1 MSVIRLA
8 LAQINFAVGDIV
20 GNATKIKKTIN
31 KAISAEADIIAFPE
45 MAITGYPPEDL
56 LLKPS
61 FIQDNIDTM
70 HKLVSTSKNL
80 ISIIGFVHQS
90 KDLFNAALIAYQN
103 KLINIYKKQHLPN
116 YGVFDEAR
124 YFKKGNEN
132 LVFQYSDINF
142 SVNICEDIW
151 HPNGPIKKQS
161 EQGANII
168 ININASPYHIR
179 KNVFREKM
187 IAEKAINNNVWIA
200 YLNSVGG
207 QDELVFDGGSFL
219 IDPKGNIVA
228 RSKQF
233 KEDLLLID
241 LPKNE
246 ILNKSSNRS
255 SQKNSL
261 IIIDKKLSPKKKSN
275 LNKIAKHL
283 DPLNE
288 IYNALVLG
296 TKDYI
301 KKIKFNKVVIGLS
314 GGIDSSLTATIA
326 VDALGKDNVIGI
338 SMASRFTSNNS
349 KTDAKELADN
359 LGIKFWEIPIETL
372 HKAFLEILNPF
383 FEKLPPNSTE
393 ENLQARIRG
402 ILLMAISNKFGWL
415 VLTTGNKSE
424 MATGYATLYGDMAGG
439 FAVIKDVPKTLV
451 FKLST
456 WKNSKKIIIPPN
468 IINKPPTAELRE
480 NQKDEDSLPKYE
492 ILDPILTQYI
502 ELDQG
507 INTIIKE
514 GYPSK
519 ITKRI
524 AQLVDLNEYKRRQA
538 PPGIKITEKAF
549 GKDRRLPISNQYKPY

>member
-8 LAQINFAVGDIV
+8 LAQMNFAVGDIV

-70 HKLVSTSKNL
+70 HELVSTSKNL
-80 ISIIGFVHQS
+80 ISIIGFVDQS

-124 YFKKGNEN
+124 YFKKGNKN

-161 EQGANII
+161 EQGANLI

-255 SQKNSL
+255 SEKDSL
-261 IIIDKKLSPKKKSN
+261 IIVDKQSRPKKKSN
-275 LNKIAKHL
+275 LNKITKHL

-296 TKDYI
+296 TRDYV
-301 KKIKFNKVVIGLS
+301 KKNNFNKVAIGLS

-383 FEKLPPNSTE
+383 FKKLPPDSTE

-492 ILDPILTQYI
+492 ILDPILTKYI

-514 GYPSK
+514 GSPLK